1 MKRFLYTI
9 LFSLLAISAAMPQSG
24 IDKQYASIKSYISSD
39 KVHAGSTVKL
49 AVKTTVEKGWHINS
63 NKPKDDFLIATEL
76 TAASDKNIASLTTV
90 TYPKAQDVTL
100 GFSDKPV
107 SVFEGEVIIQGT
119 IKISDAAQPGEYTIV
134 VNLGYQSCNNAT
146 CMPPKD
152 VKDTIHITIVDKS
165 VAESNI
171 NQDVFTKL
179 STPSDAKDN
188 GSLSDKLQSSSIWLS
203 LLLVF
208 LGGLALNLTPCVYPL
223 IPVTIGFFGGQSEGS
238 TKRLAMMGFLYL
250 IGIAITY
257 SVVGVVTAL
266 SGAIFGSLMQSPFV
280 IIAIV
285 AVLIALSLS
294 MFGVYEFKLPDSLM
308 QKAGDTKSGLFGAF
322 FMGLTMGIVAAPCI
336 GPFVL
341 GLVTYVAAIGDPLK
355 GFLLFFFLALGL
367 GTPYFVLALFSG
379 KIKKLPR
386 SGMWMDAVKH
396 IFGFVLLG
404 MALYFALPLFPKTIA
419 GFLLPVY
426 MLITGAYLLI
436 FEKAGNNLK
445 GFKTFRIVFS
455 IAVIIAA
462 VVLLI
467 PNKEKSIEWSK
478 YSPSE
483 YSSALGKTPMI
494 IDFYADWCIPCKEL
508 DKETFSDDNVI
519 KESKQFKALKADM
532 TKSVSPEVEK
542 LRNEFKIV
550 GVPTVLIIDASG
562 KEVARITGFVKPQEF
577 LKVLET
583 AK

>member
-1 MKRFLYTI
+1 
-9 LFSLLAISAAMPQSG
+9 MPQSG
-24 IDKQYASIKSYISSD
+24 VDKQYAAIKSYLSSD
-39 KVHAGSTVKL
+39 KVHAGSTIKL

-63 NKPKDDFLIATEL
+63 NKPKDDFLIASEL
-76 TAASDKNIASLTTV
+76 TAASDKNIVSLTSV
-90 TYPKAQDVTL
+90 TYPKAQEIKL
-100 GFSDKPV
+100 AISDKPV
-107 SVFEGEVIIQGT
+107 SVFEGELFIQGT
-119 IKISDAAQPGEYTIV
+119 IKINDSAQPGEYTIV

-152 VKDTIHITIVDKS
+152 VKDTIHITVVDKS
-165 VAESNI
+165 VAESSI
-171 NQDVFTKL
+171 NQDIFSKL
-179 STPSDAKDN
+179 TPD
-188 GSLSDKLQSSSIWLS
+188 GQFDKGLLLS
-203 LLLVF
+203 LLFVF

-266 SGAIFGSLMQSPFV
+266 SGAIFGSLMQSPVV

-285 AVLIALSLS
+285 AVLVALSLS

-404 MALYFALPLFPKTIA
+404 MALYFALPLFPKSIS
-419 GFLLPVY
+419 GYLLPVY

-445 GFKTFRIVFS
+445 GFKTFRVVFS
-455 IAVIIAA
+455 IGVIIAA
-462 VVLLI
+462 IVLLI

-478 YSPSE
+478 YSPSD

-519 KESKQFKALKADM
+519 TESKRFKALKADM

-562 KEVARITGFVKPQEF
+562 KEVARITGFVKPAEF
-577 LKVLET
+577 LDKLKE
-583 AK
+583 AF

>member
-9 LFSLLAISAAMPQSG
+9 LFSLLSISAAMPQSG
-24 IDKQYASIKSYISSD
+24 VDKQYASIKSYVSLN

-49 AVKTTVEKGWHINS
+49 VVKTTVEKGWHINS
-63 NKPKDDFLIATEL
+63 NKPKDDFLIPTEL
-76 TAASDKNIASLTTV
+76 FLLGNNLATLHSR
-90 TYPKAQDVTL
+90 TYPKAQDVML

-107 SVFEGEVIIQGT
+107 SVFEGEVVIQGA
-119 IKISDAAQPGEYTIV
+119 IKISDTAKPGDYAIV
-134 VNLGYQSCNNAT
+134 ANLGYQACNSAT
-146 CMPPKD
+146 CMPPQD
-152 VKDTIHITIVDKS
+152 VKDTLHITVVDKS
-165 VAESNI
+165 VAESSI
-171 NQDVFTKL
+171 NQDVF
-179 STPSDAKDN
+179 AKVSSPADGN

-238 TKRLAMMGFLYL
+238 TKRLALMGFLYL

-266 SGAIFGSLMQSPFV
+266 SGAIFGSLMQSPVV

-404 MALYFALPLFPKTIA
+404 MALYFALPLFPKTIS
-419 GFLLPVY
+419 GYLLPVY
-426 MLITGAYLLI
+426 MLITGVYLLV

-445 GFKTFRIVFS
+445 GFKTFRVVFS

-462 VVLLI
+462 VVMLI

-478 YSPSE
+478 YSPVE

-519 KESKQFKALKADM
+519 KESKRFKALKADM
-532 TKSVSPEVEK
+532 TKSVSPEVER

-550 GVPTVLIIDASG
+550 GVPTVIIVDASG
-562 KEVARITGFVKPQEF
+562 KEVARITGFVKPVEF
-577 LKVLET
+577 LSKLRE
-583 AK
+583 AQ

>member
-1 MKRFLYTI
+1 MKRFLYSI
-9 LFSLLAISAAMPQSG
+9 FFALIAISAATAQTG
-24 IDKQYASIKSYISSD
+24 VDKQYASIKAYVSSD
-39 KVHAGSTVKL
+39 KVHAGSTIKL

-76 TAASDKNIASLTTV
+76 TASSDKNIASLNSV
-90 TYPKAQDVTL
+90 TYPKAQDIVL

-107 SVFEGEVIIQGT
+107 SVFEGEVFIQGT
-119 IKISDAAQPGEYTIV
+119 LKISDGAQPGDYIVV

-152 VKDTIHITIVDKS
+152 IKDTIHITIVDKAS
-165 VAESNI
+165 AESSI
-171 NQDVFTKL
+171 NQDIFTKL
-179 STPSDAKDN
+179 STPAETKDS
-188 GSLSDKLQSSSIWLS
+188 GSLNDTLQSSSIWLS

-208 LGGLALNLTPCVYPL
+208 FGGLALNLTPCVYPL

-266 SGAIFGSLMQSPFV
+266 SGAVFGSLMQSPFV
-280 IIAIV
+280 IVAIV
-285 AVLIALSLS
+285 GVLIALSLS

-308 QKAGDTKSGLFGAF
+308 EKAGDSKSGLFGAF

-386 SGMWMDAVKH
+386 SGVWMDAVKH

-404 MALYFALPLFPKTIA
+404 MALYFALPLFPKSIS
-419 GFLLPVY
+419 GYLLPVY
-426 MLITGAYLLI
+426 MLIAGAYLLI

-445 GFKTFRIVFS
+445 GFKTFRIIFAIGVVIS
-455 IAVIIAA
+455 AVIM
-462 VVLLI
+462 LI
-467 PNKEKSIEWSK
+467 PTKEKSIEWSK
-478 YSPSE
+478 YTPAE
-483 YSSALGKTPMI
+483 YSAALGKSPMI

-508 DKETFSDDNVI
+508 DKETFSDDAVI
-519 KESKQFKALKADM
+519 KESKRFKALKADM

-562 KEVARITGFVKPQEF
+562 KEVARITGFVKPAEF
-577 LKVLET
+577 VGTLKS

>member
-9 LFSLLAISAAMPQSG
+9 LFSLLSISAAMPQSG
-24 IDKQYASIKSYISSD
+24 IDKQYASMKSYLSSD
-39 KVHAGSTVKL
+39 KVHAGSTIKL

-76 TAASDKNIASLTTV
+76 TAASDKNIASLTSV
-90 TYPKAQDVTL
+90 TYPKAQEIKL
-100 GFSDKPV
+100 AISDKPV
-107 SVFEGEVIIQGT
+107 SVFEGELFIQGT
-119 IKISDAAQPGEYTIV
+119 IKINDSAQPSEYTIV

-152 VKDTIHITIVDKS
+152 VKDTIHITVVDKS
-165 VAESNI
+165 VAESSI
-171 NQDVFTKL
+171 NQGIFSKL
-179 STPSDAKDN
+179 TPD
-188 GSLSDKLQSSSIWLS
+188 GQFDKGLLLS
-203 LLLVF
+203 LLFVF

-238 TKRLAMMGFLYL
+238 TKRLALMGFLYL

-266 SGAIFGSLMQSPFV
+266 SGAIFGSLMQSPVV

-285 AVLIALSLS
+285 AVLVALSLS